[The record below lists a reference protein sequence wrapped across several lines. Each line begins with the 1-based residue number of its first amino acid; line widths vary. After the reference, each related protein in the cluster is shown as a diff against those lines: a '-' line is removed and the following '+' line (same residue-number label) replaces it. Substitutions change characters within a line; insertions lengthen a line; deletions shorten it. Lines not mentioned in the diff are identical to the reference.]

1 MRCRKVPGLS
11 ERLKEA
17 LLKCPYSPTQ
27 IEKKTGVN
35 HSFISQY
42 TAETMTPSIY
52 TLSVLAKLCGVT
64 TDYLIYG
71 EEAKNAIH
79 NSER

>member
-1 MRCRKVPGLS
+1 MRQRTVPGLG
-11 ERLKEA
+11 ERLREC

-27 IEKKTGVN
+27 IEKMTGVN
-35 HSFISQY
+35 HTFISRY
-42 TAETMTPSIY
+42 TAETMTPSVY

-71 EEAKNAIH
+71 K
-79 NSER
+79 